1 MMNFIFC
8 LIDPTNAAPRISKS
22 PKKLGLPLKLKY
34 GIIRPMSKKK
44 KRPAAVRQK
53 SKKVKHPNLS
63 EVAGI
68 LLICLAAFILISLIS
83 FDAQDPSWASVS
95 SAARKAHNYG
105 GKIGA
110 WLADALL
117 QGFGFTA
124 FLLPFMMAYLGV
136 KAVLTGEK
144 KHLLGKTG
152 KGVLLLLILCPLLTL
167 LFQNVSWRGTKI
179 LFGGLLGDLL
189 NSFLTGFLNSTGSLI
204 FLLAAAAMFI
214 IFSTGFS
221 FKKVFHF
228 FSRFFAFAFKE
239 VRIKVTDRQKARRV
253 EKQKK
258 DFLTK
263 PSLEKKG
270 QTAEVPKQDKAKT
283 AEGAEEKKSRKEA
296 KKDEKKE
303 LKSSSIKPL
312 TMEPPKPEQYLFP
325 EMETRANYEFPP
337 FTLLDAGKPMEQ
349 IDKNEL
355 MEKKQRIEEKL
366 REFHVEGEVKEY
378 HPGPVIT
385 TYEFYP
391 SPGIKVSQVAGLSED
406 LSLALGAESVRIQ
419 RIPGKSSLGVEIP
432 NNKRETIRLRDIIQ
446 SENFLN
452 SPSKLAFALG
462 KTVHDEVYVTD
473 LSVMP
478 HLLIAGATG
487 TGKSVCLNALI
498 TSILYK
504 ATPDEVKLIL
514 IDPKRLEFTLYD
526 GIPHLLSPV
535 INDPKKAGI
544 ILMDAVRKME
554 DRYHMLSE
562 HKVRNIDQYNH
573 QIAQILKEKKGKL
586 TDEEKKKI
594 KPLPYLVII
603 IDELAE
609 LMMVS
614 AQDVDYAIAR
624 LSQLARA
631 VGIHLVL
638 ATQRPSTDVITGTI
652 KNNFSSR
659 IAFRVPSHIDSRI
672 ILDTAGADK
681 LLGNGDMLFMP
692 PNYPRLLRLHCS
704 YVSIPEIRRL
714 VKFVRGQG
722 VPSYDEKIVSVIKST
737 GEHVWEDL
745 DEKDDL
751 YDKAVEL
758 ILSTGQASA
767 SYLQRKLKLG
777 YARASR
783 IIDQMEQEGILAPSE
798 GSKPRNILI
807 DVKTYL
813 DNMRKKS
820 RGEEG

>member
-1 MMNFIFC
+1 
-8 LIDPTNAAPRISKS
+8 
-22 PKKLGLPLKLKY
+22 
-34 GIIRPMSKKK
+34 MSKKK
-44 KRPAAVRQK
+44 KRPAAAK
-53 SKKVKHPNLS
+53 SKSKRAKHPNVS
-63 EVAGI
+63 EIGGI
-68 LLICLAAFILISLIS
+68 LLICLAAFALISLVS
-83 FDAQDPSWASVS
+83 FDAGDPSWASVTT
-95 SAARKAHNYG
+95 AARKTHNYG
-105 GKIGA
+105 GKVGA

-117 QGFGFTA
+117 QGFGFPA
-124 FLLPFMMAYLGV
+124 FLLPFMMGYLGV
-136 KAVLTGEK
+136 RAVMTGEK
-144 KHLLGKTG
+144 KHLLGKTA
-152 KGVLLLLILCPLLTL
+152 KCVLILLIFCPLVML

-179 LFGGLLGDLL
+179 PFGGLLGDLL
-189 NSFLTGFLNSTGSLI
+189 NSFLTGLLNSTGSLI
-204 FLLAAAAMFI
+204 FLLAAAAVFI

-228 FSRFFAFAFKE
+228 FSRIFAFAFKE
-239 VRIKVTDRQKARRV
+239 VRIQITNRQKARRV
-253 EKQKK
+253 EKQK
-258 DFLTK
+258 DLFTK
-263 PSLEKKG
+263 PAGSEKKG
-270 QTAEVPKQDKAKT
+270 RTAEEPAQDKAKIS
-283 AEGAEEKKSRKEA
+283 EGAEEKKPKKEA
-296 KKDEKKE
+296 KKE
-303 LKSSSIKPL
+303 LKSGPIKPL
-312 TMEPPKPEQYLFP
+312 TMEPPKAEQYLFP

-337 FTLLDAGKPMEQ
+337 FTLLDAGKPAEQ

-432 NNKRETIRLRDIIQ
+432 NNKREVIRLRDVIQ

-452 SPSKLAFALG
+452 SPSKLTFALG
-462 KTVHDEVYVTD
+462 KTIHDEVYVTD
-473 LSVMP
+473 LGVMP

-562 HKVRNIDQYNH
+562 HKVRNIEQYNH

-586 TDEEKKKI
+586 TDEERKTI
-594 KPLPYLVII
+594 KPLPYTVII

-672 ILDTAGADK
+672 ILDAAGADK

-714 VKFVRGQG
+714 VKFVREQG
-722 VPSYDEKIVSVIKST
+722 TPSYDEKIVSVIKST
-737 GEHVWEDL
+737 GGHVWEDL

-798 GSKPRNILI
+798 GSKPRDILI